1 MKQIILSCLMALIV
15 NGGSQTRADDDSER
29 QAFNGAVYT
38 MDNAAGGNHLLS
50 FQRRADGSLIPSS
63 SDPTGGLGTGSGLG
77 SQGAILLT
85 GDGRW
90 LFVCNAGSDE
100 ISVFAVSRNGL
111 QLSDKVGSEG
121 HTPISLTLDHDL
133 LYVLN
138 AGGAGGGQ
146 DTITGFRFAK
156 GHLTVVPGS
165 TQTLSADSTGPAQ
178 VSFTSDG
185 QVLVVTEKSTSIIDT
200 FSIGDH
206 GLPEDHKMFTSPAAT
221 PFGFAAGRRNRIFV
235 SNAASPSSMSSYEI
249 SEDGDVEA
257 ISSAV
262 VSFQNAACWV
272 VLTDDNRFAYTAN
285 AGSGSIS
292 GYRVDRRGN
301 LQLLDAD
308 GRTGV
313 TGDGSHPIDMAL
325 SNDDRFL
332 YSLNSGNGTIS
343 SFRVG
348 ADGSLRS
355 LGNLS
360 GISTAASGLA
370 AR

>member
-1 MKQIILSCLMALIV
+1 MKQIILSCLIALIV
-15 NGGSQTRADDDSER
+15 NGGTRTKADNDSER
-29 QAFNGAVYT
+29 HALSGVVYT
-38 MDNAAGGNHLLS
+38 MDNASSGNHVLS
-50 FQRRADGSLIPSS
+50 FQRSADGFLSPFA

-85 GDGRW
+85 SDGQW
-90 LFVCNAGSDE
+90 LLACNAGSDE

-111 QLSDKVGSEG
+111 QLWDKVGSEG

-138 AGGAGGGQ
+138 AGGGGGGQ
-146 DTITGFRFAK
+146 DTITGFRFADGQLK
-156 GHLTVVPGS
+156 SLPDS
-165 TQTLSADSTGPAQ
+165 TRTLSTDNTGPAE
-178 VSFTSDG
+178 VAFTADG
-185 QVLVVTEKSTSIIDT
+185 QVLVVTEKNTSIIDT
-200 FSIGDH
+200 FTVGDH
-206 GLPEDHKMFTSPAAT
+206 GLPEEHKMFASPAAT
-221 PFGFAAGRRNRIFV
+221 PFGFAVGRRNRIFV

-257 ISSAV
+257 ISNAV
-262 VSFQNAACWV
+262 PTGQNAACWL

-292 GYRVDRRGN
+292 GYRVDRHGN

-313 TGDGSHPIDMAL
+313 TGDGSHPIDMAF
-325 SNDDRFL
+325 SIDGQFL

-343 SFRVG
+343 AFRVG
-348 ADGSLRS
+348 ADGSLQG
-355 LGNLS
+355 LGNLN

>member
-1 MKQIILSCLMALIV
+1 MKQIILACLIALIV
-15 NGGSQTRADDDSER
+15 NGGLQTRADDDSER
-29 QAFNGAVYT
+29 HALKGAVYT
-38 MDNAAGGNHLLS
+38 MDNASSGNHVLS
-50 FQRRADGSLIPSS
+50 FERRADGSLSPFA

-85 GDGRW
+85 GDGQW
-90 LFVCNAGSDE
+90 LLVCNAGSDE
-100 ISVFAVSRNGL
+100 ISVFEVTRRGLRLADKTGSNG
-111 QLSDKVGSEG
+111 
-121 HTPISLTLDHDL
+121 HMPISLTLDHDL

-138 AGGAGGGQ
+138 AGGSAGSQ
-146 DTITGFRFAK
+146 DTITGFRFAH
-156 GHLTVVPGS
+156 GRLRSLPSS
-165 TQTLSADSTGPAQ
+165 TRTLSANNTGPAE

-200 FSIGDH
+200 FTLGDH
-206 GLPEDHKMFTSPAAT
+206 GLPEDHKVFASPAAT

-249 SEDGDVEA
+249 SEDGDIEA
-257 ISSAV
+257 ISGAIATK
-262 VSFQNAACWV
+262 QNAACWV
-272 VLTDDNRFAYTAN
+272 VLTDDNRFVYTAN

-292 GYRVDRRGN
+292 GYRVDRHGG

-313 TGDGSHPIDMAL
+313 TGDGSHPIDMAF
-325 SNDDRFL
+325 SNDGRFL
-332 YSLNSGNGTIS
+332 YTLNSGNGTIS
-343 SFRVG
+343 AFRAG

-355 LGNLS
+355 TSNLS

>member
-1 MKQIILSCLMALIV
+1 MKQIILSCLIALIL
-15 NGGSQTRADDDSER
+15 NGGLQTKADDGSE
-29 QAFNGAVYT
+29 APGLNGAVYT
-38 MDNAAGGNHLLS
+38 MDNAASGNRVLS
-50 FQRRADGSLIPSS
+50 FQRDADGSLSPSA
-63 SDPTGGLGTGSGLG
+63 SDPTGGLGTGSGLS

-85 GDGRW
+85 RDGQW
-90 LFVCNAGSDE
+90 LFVSNAGSDE

-111 QLSDKVGSEG
+111 QLADKVGSGG
-121 HTPISLTLDHDL
+121 HTPISLTLDQDL

-146 DTITGFRFAK
+146 DTITGFHFDK
-156 GHLTVVPGS
+156 GHLTAIPGS
-165 TQTLSADSTGPAQ
+165 TQTLSADNTGPAQ

-200 FSIGDH
+200 FTVDDH
-206 GLPEDHKMFTSPAAT
+206 GLPENHKMFASPAAT

-235 SNAASPSSMSSYEI
+235 SNAAGPSSMSSYQI
-249 SEDGDVEA
+249 LEDGDVEA
-257 ISSAV
+257 ISSPV
-262 VSFQNAACWV
+262 VTSQNAACWV
-272 VLTDDNRFAYTAN
+272 VLTDNNRFAYTAN

-292 GYRVDRRGN
+292 GFRVDPHGN
-301 LQLLDAD
+301 LELLDLD

-325 SNDDRFL
+325 SNNGRFL

-343 SFRVG
+343 AFRVE
-348 ADGSLRS
+348 ADGSLQS